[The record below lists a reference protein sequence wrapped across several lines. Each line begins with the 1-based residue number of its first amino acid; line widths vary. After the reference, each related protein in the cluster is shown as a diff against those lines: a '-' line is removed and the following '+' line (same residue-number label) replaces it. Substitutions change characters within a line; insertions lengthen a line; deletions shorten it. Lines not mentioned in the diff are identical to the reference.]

1 MTGQLDTLS
10 FDVLLRKANL
20 HLVKA
25 LEALQVKDHDKL
37 VLERADQN
45 LSLLLGVNK
54 FTPLNLM
61 LHKLFD
67 L

>member
-10 FDVLLRKANL
+10 FDVLLRNANL
-20 HLVKA
+20 NLVKA

-45 LSLLLGVNK
+45 LCLLLGVNE

-61 LHKLFD
+61 LHKLFN